1 MRKSGGGFKLV
12 PLKDVTKFIQEADRR
27 LLAENPLG
35 DNVVRLKTRS
45 QTRKKNESQ
54 SNIVVEAKARGQTK
68 TLK

>member
-1 MRKSGGGFKLV
+1 VRIPGGGFKLV
-12 PLKDVTKFIQEADRR
+12 PLKDASKAIQEANRR
-27 LLAENPLG
+27 QLAENPLG

-54 SNIVVEAKARGQTK
+54 RSKTRGQTK